1 MLRNI
6 LYNILRHLDENKQVT
21 ISYLVQKRL
30 DKTFELYVKDLMR
43 FSDSITLQDGIKVIQ
58 EVNK

>member
-1 MLRNI
+1 MIKNI
-6 LYNILRHLDENKQVT
+6 LYNILNHLEKSQSIT

-30 DKTFELYVKDLMR
+30 DKTFELYVKDLEK
-43 FSDSITLQDGIKVIQ
+43 FSDSITLRDGIKVMQ

>member
-1 MLRNI
+1 MFRRILFNI
-6 LYNILRHLDENKQVT
+6 LKHLDDNKDIT

-30 DKTFELYVKDLMR
+30 DKTFELYIKDLMR
-43 FSDSITLQDGIKVIQ
+43 FSDNITLQDGIKVIQ

>member
-1 MLRNI
+1 MFRNI

>member
-1 MLRNI
+1 MLKNI

>member
-43 FSDSITLQDGIKVIQ
+43 FSDSITLRDGIKVIQ

>member
-1 MLRNI
+1 MFRNI

-43 FSDSITLQDGIKVIQ
+43 FSDSITLRDGIKVIQ